1 MRGADTVAGSD
12 IHQQLS
18 QLLAQL
24 AAELQHQQLWQL
36 ESPSAQAL
44 ASTEPFCVDTLS
56 FSQWLQWMM
65 IPRFE
70 QMIAAGMSLPSRCEI
85 QPMAEEGLKDLGA
98 AGGKLV
104 ALIGEIDRTLT
115 VVHH

>member
-1 MRGADTVAGSD
+1 MSGEGT
-12 IHQQLS
+12 HQQLS
-18 QLLAQL
+18 RLLAKL
-24 AAELQHQQLWQL
+24 VAELQHQQLWQA

-56 FSQWLQWMM
+56 FSQWLQWVM

-70 QMIAAGMSLPSRCEI
+70 QMVAAEMPLPPRCEI

-98 AGGKLV
+98 AGRKLI
-104 ALIGEIDRTLT
+104 ALVGEIDRTLT
-115 VVHH
+115 VAHH

>member
-1 MRGADTVAGSD
+1 MSGEGT
-12 IHQQLS
+12 HQQLS
-18 QLLAQL
+18 RLLAQL
-24 AAELQHQQLWQL
+24 VAELQHQQLWQA

-56 FSQWLQWMM
+56 FSQWLQWVMV
-65 IPRFE
+65 PRFE

-98 AGGKLV
+98 AGGRLV
-104 ALIGEIDRTLT
+104 ALIGEIDRALT

>member
-1 MRGADTVAGSD
+1 MAGGDT
-12 IHQQLS
+12 HQQLS

-24 AAELQHQQLWQL
+24 VAELQHQQLWQA

-44 ASTEPFCVDTLS
+44 ASTEPFCVDTLN
-56 FSQWLQWMM
+56 FSQWLQWVM

-70 QMIAAGMSLPSRCEI
+70 QMVAAGMALPPRCEI

-98 AGGKLV
+98 AGRKLI
-104 ALIGEIDRTLT
+104 ALVGEIDRTLT
-115 VVHH
+115 VVRH